1 MQHLSWPGDR
11 ICTPAKGRAAAVVP
25 LVLVV
30 HGILH
35 VMAEP
40 EAGGEVGCDL
50 AVGRHRLMR
59 HGPALGGEGGQAGQP
74 HGEGGI

>member
-1 MQHLSWPGDR
+1 MQHLSGPGDR
-11 ICTPAKGRAAAVVP
+11 IGAPAKGRPAAVVP

-35 VMAEP
+35 VRAEP
-40 EAGGEVGCDL
+40 EAGGEVGGDL
-50 AVGRHRLMR
+50 AVGGHRLVR